1 MESPPTHKTHLE
13 EVYFLR
19 RKNLVRFFAA
29 RLGSVAAAEDLAQDL
44 YIKVSSYEVVDSID
58 RPIALLYR
66 MAANLMLDRLRH
78 ERRSQLRDDEWQ
90 RILRTRIGEDD
101 VDDSPAAD
109 DALSARQRLV
119 KLMASLESLPPRM
132 REAFKLHKL
141 EGLSHAETARSM
153 GISISAVE
161 KHISGA
167 LKLLLEQVQ

>member
-1 MESPPTHKTHLE
+1 
-13 EVYFLR
+13 
-19 RKNLVRFFAA
+19 
-29 RLGSVAAAEDLAQDL
+29 
-44 YIKVSSYEVVDSID
+44 
-58 RPIALLYR
+58 
-66 MAANLMLDRLRH
+66 MLDRLRH